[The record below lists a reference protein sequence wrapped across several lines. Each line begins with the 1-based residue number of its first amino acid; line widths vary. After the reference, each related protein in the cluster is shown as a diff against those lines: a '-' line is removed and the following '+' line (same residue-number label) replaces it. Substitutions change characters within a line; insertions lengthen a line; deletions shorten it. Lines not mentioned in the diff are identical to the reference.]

1 MKTEKETAMDVKKK
15 GIVLS
20 LLSWTMFRMLVNDGI
35 SGQSKQIQ
43 YRYLNLSMYRMPK
56 QKMLSTRLNR

>member
-35 SGQSKQIQ
+35 SGQFKQI
-43 YRYLNLSMYRMPK
+43 
-56 QKMLSTRLNR
+56 